1 MAYNPYTDE
10 EDTSNNMFGVMNT
23 NAANN
28 LNNQFA
34 FRPNSLLDNRI
45 KTMQGMEDQG
55 YTQPNLPALKQRDW
69 DQFQKK
75 GIPLSLPRNQYKG
88 VEGWTADAGNVMN
101 DASNFGL
108 FSHANAAESDGQYL
122 MDKENFDYN
131 ALYGDNY
138 SDLKI
143 PGINEPR
150 IPYLVGRPDSGQRY
164 RDYNQKRNMGSVL
177 QSGIGKDPYNYNHPR
192 FAWATYP
199 DFEDLSPQE
208 LGQELD
214 RLEAIEEKERDQ
226 WSYRP
231 WPENALPE
239 GHTMQK
245 KPVQEKFV
253 IKQRKP
259 VQELGTEHSDIAAD
273 KIRSLPTF
281 GLSGIL
287 KGLKNQFKINP
298 EKQKEFDSWE
308 ENKNQKGWGYIGDTG
323 LRGNIYE
330 GSGGKKFSLVDPT
343 TGFNVLQNKNW
354 QGGTGK
360 SLQEQINEKN
370 AWIADRLFKGKG
382 LSGKARAY
390 AKLNKLGTYADKETF
405 TPPPGGG
412 PLNEPGGEWVGGAPA
427 YTHQGIG
434 GGEYTNEIGN
444 VEYQDPYDPG
454 GGEAAGGLM
463 RIHSRGRYSK
473 GGRVGILSVF

>member
-1 MAYNPYTDE
+1 MAYNPYRGE
-10 EDTSNNMFGVMNT
+10 YDTQPINI
-23 NAANN
+23 ANN
-28 LNNQFA
+28 LNNYQAKITDKQMGQMDTTWPYLESGGMDLQNFYKNTKGWDDTGSKGIFGIGA
-34 FRPNSLLDNRI
+34 KEAEPMTMDEFKNEMINRGYLKLPGKSIEDFNKLKTIGDQSSLNNLGDNR
-45 KTMQGMEDQG
+45 
-55 YTQPNLPALKQRDW
+55 Y
-69 DQFQKK
+69 
-75 GIPLSLPRNQYKG
+75 
-88 VEGWTADAGNVMN
+88 VDAGNVMN
-101 DASNFGL
+101 DANNFSL

-143 PGINEPR
+143 PGINAPR
-150 IPYLVGRPDSGQRY
+150 IPYKSLAPDSSQRY
-164 RDYNQKRNMGSVL
+164 RDYNQKR
-177 QSGIGKDPYNYNHPR
+177 

-199 DFEDLSPQE
+199 DTDLSPQE
-208 LGQELD
+208 LAQELD
-214 RLEAIEEKERDQ
+214 RLEDIKN
-226 WSYRP
+226 P
-231 WPENALPE
+231 
-239 GHTMQK
+239 
-245 KPVQEKFV
+245 FV
-253 IKQRKP
+253 PTR
-259 VQELGTEHSDIAAD
+259 QELGTEHHYVTPD
-273 KIRSLPTF
+273 KKRSLPTF
-281 GLSGIL
+281 GLSRIL

-343 TGFNVLQNKNW
+343 TGYNVLQNKNW
-354 QGGTGK
+354 RGGTGN
-360 SLQEQINEKN
+360 SLREQINLKN
-370 AWIADRLFKGKG
+370 AWIADRLLRGKG

-473 GGRVGILSVF
+473 GGRVGILAAF

>member
-1 MAYNPYTDE
+1 MATGPNYRPNIQLPNLMGGTGNPYDLNLYPQDMIWEKPEGWNESSLSGMTGKTAFLPSDKRHGILQTLDSQVQNDLFMNDQNRLQYQDLLRQ
-10 EDTSNNMFGVMNT
+10 DTEGFNKGKWDRT
-23 NAANN
+23 
-28 LNNQFA
+28 
-34 FRPNSLLDNRI
+34 
-45 KTMQGMEDQG
+45 
-55 YTQPNLPALKQRDW
+55 LPADRYV
-69 DQFQKK
+69 
-75 GIPLSLPRNQYKG
+75 N
-88 VEGWTADAGNVMN
+88 AGNVMN

-143 PGINEPR
+143 PGINAPR
-150 IPYLVGRPDSGQRY
+150 IPYKSLAPDSSQRY
-164 RDYNQKRNMGSVL
+164 RDYNQKR
-177 QSGIGKDPYNYNHPR
+177 

-199 DFEDLSPQE
+199 DTDLSPQE
-208 LGQELD
+208 LAQ
-214 RLEAIEEKERDQ
+214 ERDQ
-226 WSYRP
+226 LETIDPYGNDP
-231 WPENALPE
+231 Y
-239 GHTMQK
+239 
-245 KPVQEKFV
+245 
-253 IKQRKP
+253 
-259 VQELGTEHSDIAAD
+259 GTEHHYVTPD
-273 KIRSLPTF
+273 KKRSLPTF
-281 GLSGIL
+281 GLSRIL

-343 TGFNVLQNKNW
+343 TGYNVLQNKNW
-354 QGGTGK
+354 RGGTGN
-360 SLQEQINEKN
+360 SLREQINLKN
-370 AWIADRLFKGKG
+370 AWIADRLLRGKG

-473 GGRVGILSVF
+473 GGRVGILAAF